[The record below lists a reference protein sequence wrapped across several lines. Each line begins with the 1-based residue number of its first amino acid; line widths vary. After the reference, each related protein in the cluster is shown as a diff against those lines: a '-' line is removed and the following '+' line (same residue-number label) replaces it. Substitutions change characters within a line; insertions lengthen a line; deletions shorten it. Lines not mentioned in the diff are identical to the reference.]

1 MTVVHLQGVTK
12 RFGRT
17 PALLDVDLRFEA
29 GVTVVVG
36 PKGSGKTT
44 MCEIVAGWRPCDEG
58 RVLFPQANGSG
69 PPRVELA
76 AQQSASY
83 LTLSVADNLLVFAQ
97 LAGLHG
103 RGAEL
108 RIAAVAERFGLAGL
122 LNRPV
127 GTLPDFLQR
136 HVHVASALLGDPPV
150 LLLDEPTEG
159 LDLQVGRDLLAIV
172 GALADGGRT
181 VVHATRHAA
190 EIEPLAPGR
199 VVVLDGGRVR
209 YAGPPA
215 AVDLPGCVERTGPA
229 RLQLLDRERENVPA
243 W

>member
-12 RFGRT
+12 LYGRT
-17 PALLDVDLRFEA
+17 PALLDVDLRFDA

-44 MCEIVAGWRPCDEG
+44 MCEIVAGWRPC
-58 RVLFPQANGSG
+58 G
-69 PPRVELA
+69 PSRWPGGTA
-76 AQQSASY
+76 PGGY
-83 LTLSVADNLLVFAQ
+83 LTLTVADNLQVFAQ

-103 RGAEL
+103 RDAEL
-108 RIAAVAERFGLAGL
+108 RMAAVAERFGLAGL

-127 GTLPDFLQR
+127 GSLPDHLQR
-136 HVHVASALLGDPPV
+136 HVHVATALLADPPV

-159 LDLQVGRDLLAIV
+159 LDLRAGRDLLGIV

-190 EIEPLAPGR
+190 VIEPLAPGQ
-199 VVVLDGGRVR
+199 VVVLDGGTVR

-215 AVDLPGCVERTGPA
+215 DLPGCGLEPA
-229 RLQLLDRERENVPA
+229 HRQLLDRERENVPA
-243 W
+243 R